1 MKINDL
7 PNKTSAI
14 DLLAKQ
20 QNRRLSGVM
29 GNGVNEIKHSLT
41 YRVSIRNESIKVEF
55 NVLILFMNKYTLC
68 VIGFIMKHQILMIT
82 V

>member
-55 NVLILFMNKYTLC
+55 NVLILL
-68 VIGFIMKHQILMIT
+68 
-82 V
+82 